1 MAKQTK
7 EQMATAIDGI
17 AAKAM
22 GVEPVAQPAPAPAAE
37 AKKEETPQDKA
48 AEKGSP
54 ETEGD
59 KVVESAIIFEVDM
72 GDGNKRQLTEQQIQ
86 GTFDRYKKMNYQQMQ
101 MKPVND
107 VLVQLMQR
115 TGKGPKEMAEM
126 LKNVEAAAQSN
137 PTMGNTEG
145 DKSGP
150 PYEKSNPQTLD
161 DQLKKWEEENAA
173 TLPPMYKEA
182 MVGNAQGMASMQK
195 QLADTQ
201 RMLQQVLAQS
211 QGNVEAAREGM
222 AAGQKQQAEA
232 VQRTI
237 GNNLDR
243 VQQALAIGD
252 DKANDFK
259 IFAAERG
266 YTMEDF
272 VDPRLTYKV
281 MTDFKNTMNSDEME
295 RMRQIASRRQAFTG
309 SFGSTPSATS
319 AAEPAP
325 AETRLD
331 QMTNS
336 IMAKKGMA

>member
-1 MAKQTK
+1 MAKQTE

-17 AAKAM
+17 ASKVM
-22 GVEPVAQPAPAPAAE
+22 GVEPAQAAAPPPP
-37 AKKEETPQDKA
+37 KEKDSPQDKA
-48 AEKGSP
+48 AETGSP

-59 KVVESAIIFEVDM
+59 KIVAEAIVFEMDM
-72 GDGNKRQLTEQQIQ
+72 GDGKKRPLTEQQIQ
-86 GTFDRYKKMNYQQMQ
+86 GTFDRYKKLNYQQMQ

-150 PYEKSNPQTLD
+150 PYDKSNPQD
-161 DQLKKWEEENAA
+161 MDAQLAKWEEDNAA
-173 TLPPMYKEA
+173 TLPPMYREA
-182 MVGNAQGMASMQK
+182 MMQSTQGTAAMAEKMNRMEQ
-195 QLADTQ
+195 
-201 RMLQQVLAQS
+201 MLQMVLAKS
-211 QGNVEAAREGM
+211 EGNVQAAREGM
-222 AAGQKQQAEA
+222 AAGQQQQADA
-232 VQRTI
+232 IQRTI

-243 VQQALAIGD
+243 VQQSLGLSD

-281 MTDFKNTMNSDEME
+281 MADFKNNMNSDEME

-309 SFGSTPSATS
+309 SLGSTPSASS

-331 QMTNS
+331 QMTS
-336 IMAKKGMA
+336 AAMAKKGLA